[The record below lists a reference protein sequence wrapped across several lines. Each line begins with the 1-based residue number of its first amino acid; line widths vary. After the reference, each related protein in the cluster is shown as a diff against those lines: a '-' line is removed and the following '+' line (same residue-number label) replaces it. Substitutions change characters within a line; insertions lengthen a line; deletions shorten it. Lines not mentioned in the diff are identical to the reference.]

1 MEDLSKSKQKV
12 VETLSKLIN
21 GLGEGKITVASIQGD
36 IPDILATFEK
46 IEDGS
51 FFLEKAKES
60 VSQINLLL
68 EAKAG
73 LFELLDYYMEHVS
86 DYTYNQNRD
95 RIELVVSKFTQIKP
109 KIVTKDH
116 VGEKILYVGSKPV
129 RKGNID
135 EFTSY
140 MGDDEFVF
148 TKYRHDVVKDPVA
161 NVEQVTTLNH
171 VHDLSF
177 GNYFVIINGDTYPA
191 FYALDDIAGKIK
203 PFYAGSGVIFNIM
216 NT

>member
-12 VETLSKLIN
+12 VETLSKLIT
-21 GLGEGKITVASIQGD
+21 GLGEGKITVASIHGD

-46 IEDGS
+46 IEDGTY
-51 FFLEKAKES
+51 FLEKAKES

-68 EAKAG
+68 EAKSG
-73 LFELLDYYMEHVS
+73 LYELLDYYMEHVA
-86 DYTYNQNRD
+86 DYTYNQTGD

-116 VGEKILYVGSKPV
+116 VGEKILYVASKPV

-148 TKYRHDVVKDPVA
+148 TKYSHDVD
-161 NVEQVTTLNH
+161 QVITLNH

>member
-1 MEDLSKSKQKV
+1 MEDLSQSKQKV
-12 VETLSKLIN
+12 VDVLSKLIT
-21 GLGEGKITVASIQGD
+21 GLGEGKITVASIRGD
-36 IPDILATFEK
+36 IPDILATFDK

-51 FFLEKAKES
+51 YFLEKARES

-68 EAKAG
+68 EAKNG
-73 LFELLDYYMEHVS
+73 LYELLDYYMEHVS
-86 DYTYNQNRD
+86 DYTYNHTGD
-95 RIELVVSKFTQIKP
+95 HIELVVSKFTQIKP

-116 VGEKILYVGSKPV
+116 AGDKILYIASKPV

-148 TKYRHDVVKDPVA
+148 TKCSHDVD
-161 NVEQVTTLNH
+161 QVTTLNH

-177 GNYFVIINGDTYPA
+177 GNYFVIINGDNYPA

-203 PFYAGSGVIFNIM
+203 PFYAGNGVIFNIM